1 MTDRDQKEIRTASP
15 DAGHETSDVAAGPLL
30 KAGIGVAA
38 LETISKPPA
47 GFARLQSAWI
57 CVALNRPITEDRAH
71 SGALPTPIS
80 LALGPHSVF

>member
-1 MTDRDQKEIRTASP
+1 MKKKVWLVKSGCGAEHNY
-15 DAGHETSDVAAGPLL
+15 GNY
-30 KAGIGVAA
+30 
-38 LETISKPPA
+38 LETILKPPA

-57 CVALNRPITEDRAH
+57 CVALNRHITEDRAH

>member
-1 MTDRDQKEIRTASP
+1 MNIGNLPA
-15 DAGHETSDVAAGPLL
+15 
-30 KAGIGVAA
+30 KADLMLEDLEWD